1 MCLEVYFFLGGC
13 MSIGEYS
20 FSAIKGRQAGREFY
34 ISMCP
39 LKIVPRLFL
48 FQPEELPPE
57 LRSQRVLNRARIPEI
72 SRYITTNRENYIFS
86 AITASIDSQVTF
98 ETLVVDGKE
107 HQDIGTLRIPM
118 EARFILNDGQ
128 HRRAAIEEALKEQPD
143 LGDESISVVFFI
155 DKGLKHSQQMFAD
168 LNKHALRPSRSTGI
182 LFDHRDPLSSLACEI
197 VEKIPVFRNLTEMEK
212 TSISNRSTKLFTLSG
227 IYQGTLALLRKT
239 EKSKAMTDTEMKV
252 AFDFWSCVT
261 ENMRD
266 WKLAASK
273 ELSTHELRLDYVH
286 AHALALHAIG
296 KLGADLLSTPG
307 RDYKEDLKR
316 LNDIDWARKNS
327 ALWEGRA
334 MHNGKISKSH
344 TCVALTTNYL
354 KSFFNLPLSPE
365 ERQIEDTFLRKA

>member
-1 MCLEVYFFLGGC
+1 
-13 MSIGEYS
+13 MSVGEYS

-48 FQPEELPPE
+48 FQAEELPPE
-57 LRSQRVLNRARIPEI
+57 LRSQRVLNKSRIPEI
-72 SRYITTNRENYIFS
+72 SRYITTNRQNYIFS
-86 AITASIDSQVTF
+86 AITASIDSQVVF
-98 ETLVVDGKE
+98 EKLIIDGKE
-107 HQDIGTLRIPM
+107 HEDIGTLRIPI

-182 LFDHRDPLSSLACEI
+182 LFDHRDPLSSLACDV
-197 VEKIPVFRNLTEMEK
+197 VENIPVFRNLTEMEK

-239 EKSKAMTDTEMKV
+239 EKSKAITDAEMKV

-261 ENMRD
+261 ENIRD

-273 ELSTHELRLDYVH
+273 DISTHELRLDFVH

-296 KLGADLLSTPG
+296 RLGAALLSTPG
-307 RDYKEDLKR
+307 RDYKVDLKK
-316 LNDIDWARKNS
+316 LDDIDWSRKNS

-334 MHNGKISKSH
+334 MHYGKISKSH

-354 KSFFNLPLSPE
+354 KSCFGLPLSPE
-365 ERQIEDTFLRKA
+365 ERLIEETFLRKV

>member
-1 MCLEVYFFLGGC
+1 
-13 MSIGEYS
+13 MSVGEYS
-20 FSAIKGRQAGREFY
+20 FSAIRGRQAGREFY

-48 FQPEELPPE
+48 FQADELPPE
-57 LRSQRVLNRARIPEI
+57 LRSQRVLNKTRIPEM
-72 SRYITTNRENYIFS
+72 SRYITTNRQNYIFS
-86 AITASIDSQVTF
+86 AITASIDSQVVF
-98 ETLVVDGKE
+98 EKLVIAGKE
-107 HQDIGTLRIPM
+107 HGELGTLRIPI

-197 VEKIPVFRNLTEMEK
+197 VEKISVFRNLTEMEK
-212 TSISNRSTKLFTLSG
+212 TSISNRSNKLFTLSA
-227 IYQGTLALLRKT
+227 IYQGTLCLLRKP
-239 EKSKAMTDTEMKV
+239 EKTKSITDTEMKV

-266 WKLAASK
+266 WKLAATKGISPF
-273 ELSTHELRLDYVH
+273 ELRLDYVH
-286 AHALALHAIG
+286 AHALALHVLG
-296 KLGADLLSTPG
+296 RLGADLLSTPG
-307 RDYKEDLKR
+307 RDYSKELKK

-334 MHNGKISKSH
+334 MHYGKISKSH
-344 TCVALTTNYL
+344 TCVTLTTNYL

-365 ERQIEDTFLRKA
+365 EKQIEDTFLRKA

>member
-1 MCLEVYFFLGGC
+1 

-48 FQPEELPPE
+48 FQGEELPPE
-57 LRSQRVLNRARIPEI
+57 LRSQRVLNKSRIPEI
-72 SRYITTNRENYIFS
+72 SRYITSNRKNYIFS
-86 AITASIDSQVTF
+86 AITASIDRQVMF
-98 ETLVVDGKE
+98 QKLVVDGKE
-107 HQDIGTLRIPM
+107 HQDIGTLRIPI

-143 LGDESISVVFFI
+143 LGDETISVVFFI

-182 LFDHRDPLSSLACEI
+182 LFDHRDPMSSLACEI

-212 TSISNRSTKLFTLSG
+212 TSISNRSNKLFTLSG
-227 IYQGTLALLRKT
+227 IYQGTLSLLRKT
-239 EKSKAMTDTEMKV
+239 EKSKGISDAEMKIV
-252 AFDFWSCVT
+252 FDFWSCVT

-266 WKLAASK
+266 WKLAATK
-273 ELSTHELRLDYVH
+273 QVSTFELRQDYVH
-286 AHALALHAIG
+286 AHALALHVIG
-296 KLGADLLSTPG
+296 RLGAALLSTSG
-307 RDYKEDLKR
+307 RDYKQDLIR
-316 LNDIDWARKNS
+316 LDDIDWARKNS

-354 KSFFNLPLSPE
+354 KSYLKLPLSPE
-365 ERQIEDTFLRKA
+365 ESKIEEVFLRKA

>member
-1 MCLEVYFFLGGC
+1 
-13 MSIGEYS
+13 MSAFEYV
-20 FSAIKGRQAGREFY
+20 FSAIKGQQAGREFY

-39 LKIVPRLFL
+39 LKIVPKLFL
-48 FQPEELPPE
+48 FEASEVPAE
-57 LRSQRVLNRARIPEI
+57 LRSQRVVNKSRIPEM
-72 SRYITTNRENYIFS
+72 SRYITTNRRNYIFS
-86 AITASIDSQVTF
+86 AITASIDRQVTF
-98 ETLVVDGKE
+98 EKLVIDGKE
-107 HQDIGTLRIPM
+107 QDDIGRLRIPLD
-118 EARFILNDGQ
+118 ARFILNDGQ

-143 LGDESISVVFFI
+143 LGDETISVVFFI

-168 LNKHALRPSRSTGI
+168 LNKHAQRPSRSTGI

-197 VEKIPVFRNLTEMEK
+197 VEKIPVFRNLTEVEK

-227 IYQGTLALLRKT
+227 IYQGTLALLRKS
-239 EKSKAMTDTEMKV
+239 EKTKTISDEEMKV

-266 WKLAASK
+266 WKLASSK
-273 ELSTHELRLDYVH
+273 DISTHELRLDYVH

-344 TCVALTTNYL
+344 TCVTLTTNYL
-354 KSFFNLPLSPE
+354 KTYFKLPLSPE

>member
-1 MCLEVYFFLGGC
+1 
-13 MSIGEYS
+13 MSIGEYA

-48 FQPEELPPE
+48 FQAEELPPE
-57 LRSQRVLNRARIPEI
+57 LRSQRVLNKARIPEM
-72 SRYITTNRENYIFS
+72 SRYITSNRKNYIFS

-98 ETLVVDGKE
+98 DSLVVDGKE
-107 HQDIGTLRIPM
+107 HQDIGTLRIPI

-143 LGDESISVVFFI
+143 LGEESISVVFFI

-182 LFDHRDPLSSLACEI
+182 LFDHRDPLSSLACDV
-197 VEKIPVFRNLTEMEK
+197 VENIPAFRNLTEMEK

-227 IYQGTLALLRKT
+227 IYQGTLSLLRKT
-239 EKSKAMTDTEMKV
+239 EKSKAISDAELKI
-252 AFDFWSCVT
+252 AFDFWSCVS

-273 ELSTHELRLDYVH
+273 DISTHELRQDYVH

-296 KLGADLLSTPG
+296 KLGADLLSTPN

-344 TCVALTTNYL
+344 TCVTLTTNYL
-354 KSFFNLPLSPE
+354 KTYFKLPLSLE

>member
-1 MCLEVYFFLGGC
+1 
-13 MSIGEYS
+13 MSIGEYT

-48 FQPEELPPE
+48 FQAEDLPPE
-57 LRSQRVLNRARIPEI
+57 LRSQRVLNKSRIPEI
-72 SRYITTNRENYIFS
+72 SRYITTNRQNYIFS
-86 AITASIDSQVTF
+86 AITASIDSQVVF
-98 ETLVVDGKE
+98 EKLCIDGKE
-107 HQDIGTLRIPM
+107 HEDIGTLRIPI

-155 DKGLKHSQQMFAD
+155 DKGLIHSQQMFAD

-182 LFDHRDPLSSLACEI
+182 LFDHRDPLSSLACDV
-197 VEKIPVFRNLTEMEK
+197 VENIPVFRNLTEMEK

-227 IYQGTLALLRKT
+227 IYQGTLALLRKS
-239 EKSKAMTDTEMKV
+239 EKSKTISDDEMKV
-252 AFDFWSCVT
+252 AFDFWSNVT
-261 ENMRD
+261 GNMRD

-273 ELSTHELRLDYVH
+273 DISTHELRLDYVH

-344 TCVALTTNYL
+344 TCVTLTTNYL
-354 KSFFNLPLSPE
+354 KTYFKLPLSPE

>member
-1 MCLEVYFFLGGC
+1 

-48 FQPEELPPE
+48 FQPDDLPAE
-57 LRSQRVLNRARIPEI
+57 LRSQRVLNKARIPEI
-72 SRYITTNRENYIFS
+72 SRYITTNRQNYIFS

-98 ETLVVDGKE
+98 EPLIVDGKQ
-107 HQDIGTLRIPM
+107 HQEIGTLRIPI

-155 DKGLKHSQQMFAD
+155 DKGLIHSQQMFAD

-182 LFDHRDPLSSLACEI
+182 LFDHRDPLSSLACDV
-197 VEKIPVFRNLTEMEK
+197 VENIPVFRNLTEMEK

-227 IYQGTLALLRKT
+227 IYQGTLALLRKS
-239 EKSKAMTDTEMKV
+239 EKSKTISDDEMKV
-252 AFDFWSCVT
+252 AFDFWSCVS

-273 ELSTHELRLDYVH
+273 DISTHELRLDYVH
-286 AHALALHAIG
+286 AHALTLHAIG

-307 RDYKEDLKR
+307 RNYKEDLKR

-344 TCVALTTNYL
+344 TCVTLTTNYL
-354 KSFFNLPLSPE
+354 KTYFKLPLSPE

>member
-1 MCLEVYFFLGGC
+1 

-48 FQPEELPPE
+48 FQAEDLPPE
-57 LRSQRVLNRARIPEI
+57 LRSQRVLNKARIPEI
-72 SRYITTNRENYIFS
+72 SRYITSNRANYIFS
-86 AITASIDSQVTF
+86 AITASIDRQVTF
-98 ETLVVDGKE
+98 EKLVVDGKE
-107 HQDIGTLRIPM
+107 LDDIGRLRIPLD
-118 EARFILNDGQ
+118 ARFVLNDGQ

-143 LGDESISVVFFI
+143 LGDETISVVFFI

-168 LNKHALRPSRSTGI
+168 LNKHALRPSKSTGI

-212 TSISNRSTKLFTLSG
+212 TSISNRSTKLFTLSA
-227 IYQGTLALLRKT
+227 IYQGTLSLLRKT
-239 EKSKAMTDTEMKV
+239 EKTKAITDTEMKV
-252 AFDFWSCVT
+252 VFDYWSCVT

-266 WKLAASK
+266 WQLAAK
-273 ELSTHELRLDYVH
+273 KGISTHELRLDYVH
-286 AHALALHAIG
+286 AHALALHAFG
-296 KLGADLLSTPG
+296 RLGAVLLSTPG
-307 RDYKEDLKR
+307 RNYREDFKR

-344 TCVALTTNYL
+344 TCVTLTTNYL
-354 KSFFNLPLSPE
+354 KTYFDLPLTPE
-365 ERQIEDTFLRKA
+365 ETEIELTFLRKA

>member
-1 MCLEVYFFLGGC
+1 
-13 MSIGEYS
+13 MSTFEYV
-20 FSAIKGRQAGREFY
+20 FSAIKGHQAGREFY

-39 LKIVPRLFL
+39 LKIVPSLFK
-48 FQPEELPPE
+48 FQGEELPPE
-57 LRSQRVLNRARIPEI
+57 LRSQRVLNKSRIPEI
-72 SRYITTNRENYIFS
+72 SRYITTNRRNYIFS
-86 AITASIDSQVTF
+86 AITASIDSQVIF
-98 ETLVVDGKE
+98 EKLLVDGKE
-107 HQDIGTLRIPM
+107 LEDIGKLRIPLG
-118 EARFILNDGQ
+118 ARFILNDGQ

-143 LGDESISVVFFI
+143 LGDETISVVFFI

-197 VEKIPVFRNLTEMEK
+197 VEKVPVFRNLTEMEK

-227 IYQGTLALLRKT
+227 IHQGTLSLLRKT
-239 EKSKAMTDTEMKV
+239 EKSKEISDAEMKA
-252 AFDFWSCVT
+252 AFDFWSSVT

-266 WKLAASK
+266 WKLAAAK
-273 ELSTHELRLDYVH
+273 DISTHELRLDYVH

-296 KLGADLLSTPG
+296 RLGACLLSTSG
-307 RDYKEDLKR
+307 RDYKNELKK
-316 LNDIDWARKNS
+316 LNDIDWSRKNS

-344 TCVALTTNYL
+344 TCVTLTTNYL
-354 KSFFNLPLSPE
+354 KSCFGLPFSTE

>member
-1 MCLEVYFFLGGC
+1 V
-13 MSIGEYS
+13 SIGEYT

-48 FQPEELPPE
+48 FQTEELPPE
-57 LRSQRVLNRARIPEI
+57 LRSQRVLNKSRIPEI
-72 SRYITTNRENYIFS
+72 SLYITSNRQNYIFS
-86 AITASIDSQVTF
+86 AITASIDRKVIF
-98 ETLVVDGKE
+98 EKLVVDGKE
-107 HQDIGTLRIPM
+107 LDDIGRLRIPL

-143 LGDESISVVFFI
+143 LGDETISVVFFI

-227 IYQGTLALLRKT
+227 IYQGTLCLLRKT
-239 EKSKAMTDTEMKV
+239 EKSKVITEVEMKV
-252 AFDFWSCVT
+252 AFDFWNCVT
-261 ENMRD
+261 DNMRD
-266 WKLAASK
+266 WKLAATK
-273 ELSTHELRLDYVH
+273 DISTHELRLDYVH
-286 AHALALHAIG
+286 SHALALHVIG
-296 KLGADLLSTPG
+296 RLGAALLSTPG
-307 RDYKEDLKR
+307 RVYKTELKK
-316 LNDIDWARKNS
+316 LNEIDWARKNS

-344 TCVALTTNYL
+344 TCVTLTTNYL
-354 KSFFNLPLSPE
+354 KTYFKLPLSPE
-365 ERQIEDTFLRKA
+365 ERQIEEAFLRKA

>member
-1 MCLEVYFFLGGC
+1 

-48 FQPEELPPE
+48 FQGEELPPE
-57 LRSQRVLNRARIPEI
+57 LRSQRVLNKSRIPEI
-72 SRYITTNRENYIFS
+72 SRYITTNRQNYIFS
-86 AITASIDSQVTF
+86 AITASIDRNVKF
-98 ETLVVDGKE
+98 ETLVINGNE
-107 HQDIGTLRIPM
+107 HADIGTLRIPI

-197 VEKIPVFRNLTEMEK
+197 VESIPVFRNLTEMEK

-227 IYQGTLALLRKT
+227 IYQGTLSLLCKS
-239 EKSKAMTDTEMKV
+239 EKSREISASEMKV
-252 AFDFWSCVT
+252 AFEFWSCVT

-266 WKLAASK
+266 WKLAATK
-273 ELSTHELRLDYVH
+273 EISTYELRMDYVH
-286 AHALALHAIG
+286 AHALALHVIG
-296 KLGADLLSTPG
+296 KLGAAILSTPG

-316 LNDIDWARKNS
+316 LNDIDWARKNR

-344 TCVALTTNYL
+344 TCVTLATNYL
-354 KSFFNLPLSPE
+354 KTFFKLSLSPE
-365 ERQIEDTFLRKA
+365 ERQVEETFLRKA

>member
-1 MCLEVYFFLGGC
+1 

-48 FQPEELPPE
+48 FQTEELPPE
-57 LRSQRVLNRARIPEI
+57 LRSQRVLNKSRIPEI
-72 SRYITTNRENYIFS
+72 SRYITTNRQNYIFS
-86 AITASIDSQVTF
+86 AITASIDREVIF
-98 ETLVVDGKE
+98 EKLVIDGKE
-107 HQDIGTLRIPM
+107 HEDIGRLRIPLD
-118 EARFILNDGQ
+118 ARFILNDGQ

-143 LGDESISVVFFI
+143 LGDETISVVFFI

-182 LFDHRDPLSSLACEI
+182 LFDHRDPLSSLACEV
-197 VEKIPVFRNLTEMEK
+197 VENIPIFRNLTEMEK

-227 IYQGTLALLRKT
+227 IYQGTLSLLRKT
-239 EKSKAMTDTEMKV
+239 EKSKAITDAEMKV
-252 AFDFWSCVT
+252 ALDFWSCVT
-261 ENMRD
+261 ENIRD
-266 WKLAASK
+266 WKLAATK
-273 ELSTHELRLDYVH
+273 DISTHELRLDYVH

-296 KLGADLLSTPG
+296 RLGAELLSTPG
-307 RDYKEDLKR
+307 RDYTDDLKR

-344 TCVALTTNYL
+344 TCVTLTTNYL
-354 KSFFNLPLSPE
+354 KTYFKLPLSPE
-365 ERQIEDTFLRKA
+365 ERQIEDVFLRKA

>member
-1 MCLEVYFFLGGC
+1 

-48 FQPEELPPE
+48 FQGEDLPPE
-57 LRSQRVLNRARIPEI
+57 LRSQRVLNKSRIPEM
-72 SRYITTNRENYIFS
+72 SRYITTNRQNYIFS
-86 AITASIDSQVTF
+86 AITASIDSHVTF
-98 ETLVVDGKE
+98 ETLVVNGTE
-107 HQDIGTLRIPM
+107 HQDIGTLRIPI
-118 EARFILNDGQ
+118 EARFVLNDGQ

-143 LGDESISVVFFI
+143 LGDETISVVFFI

-197 VEKIPVFRNLTEMEK
+197 VEKIPVFRNLTEVEK

-227 IYQGTLALLRKT
+227 IHQGTLSLLRKT
-239 EKSKAMTDTEMKV
+239 EKSKEISDDEMKV

-266 WKLAASK
+266 WKLAAAK
-273 ELSTHELRLDYVH
+273 ESSTFELRRDYVH
-286 AHALALHAIG
+286 ANALALHAIG
-296 KLGADLLSTPG
+296 RLGAELLSTSG
-307 RDYKEDLKR
+307 RDYRKELVR

-344 TCVALTTNYL
+344 NCVILTTNYL
-354 KSFFNLPLSPE
+354 KNYFELPLSPE
-365 ERQIEDTFLRKA
+365 ESKKEEVFLRKA

>member
-1 MCLEVYFFLGGC
+1 

-20 FSAIKGRQAGREFY
+20 FSAIRGRQAGREFY

-48 FQPEELPPE
+48 FQPEDLPPE
-57 LRSQRVLNRARIPEI
+57 LRSQRVLNKSRIPEI
-72 SRYITTNRENYIFS
+72 SRYITSNRENYIFS
-86 AITASIDSQVTF
+86 AITASIDSQVIF
-98 ETLVVDGKE
+98 DKLVIDGKE
-107 HQDIGTLRIPM
+107 HEDLGTLRIPI
-118 EARFILNDGQ
+118 EARFVLNDGQ

-168 LNKHALRPSRSTGI
+168 LNKHALRPSKSTGI

-212 TSISNRSTKLFTLSG
+212 TSISNRSTKLFTLSA
-227 IYQGTLALLRKT
+227 IYQGTLSLLRKT
-239 EKSKAMTDTEMKV
+239 EKSKAITDAEMKV
-252 AFDFWSCVT
+252 AFDYWSCVT

-266 WKLAASK
+266 WKLASK
-273 ELSTHELRLDYVH
+273 KGISTHELRLDYVH
-286 AHALALHAIG
+286 AHALALHAFG
-296 KLGADLLSTPG
+296 RLGAALLSTPG
-307 RDYKEDLKR
+307 RNYQEDFKR

-327 ALWEGRA
+327 GLWEGRA

-344 TCVALTTNYL
+344 TCVTLTTNYL
-354 KSFFNLPLSPE
+354 KSYFGLPLSPE
-365 ERQIEDTFLRKA
+365 ESQIEEAFLRKA

>member
-1 MCLEVYFFLGGC
+1 
-13 MSIGEYS
+13 MSIGEYT

-48 FQPEELPPE
+48 FQPEDLPPE
-57 LRSQRVLNRARIPEI
+57 LRSQRVLNKSRIPEI
-72 SRYITTNRENYIFS
+72 SRYITTNRQNYIFS
-86 AITASIDSQVTF
+86 AITASIDSQVAF
-98 ETLVVDGKE
+98 EKLVIDGKE
-107 HQDIGTLRIPM
+107 HEDIGTLRIPI

-155 DKGLKHSQQMFAD
+155 DKGLIHSQQMFAD

-182 LFDHRDPLSSLACEI
+182 LFDHRDPLSSLACDV
-197 VEKIPVFRNLTEMEK
+197 VENIPVFRNITEMEK

-227 IYQGTLALLRKT
+227 IYQGTLALLRKA
-239 EKSKAMTDTEMKV
+239 EKSKIISDDEMKV
-252 AFDFWSCVT
+252 AFDFWSCVS

-273 ELSTHELRLDYVH
+273 DISTHELRLDYVH

-296 KLGADLLSTPG
+296 KLGAELLSTPG
-307 RDYKEDLKR
+307 RDYKEDLKQ
-316 LNDIDWARKNS
+316 LNYIDWARKNS

-344 TCVALTTNYL
+344 TCVTLTTNYL
-354 KSFFNLPLSPE
+354 KTYFKLPLSPE

>member
-1 MCLEVYFFLGGC
+1 
-13 MSIGEYS
+13 MSIGEYI

-48 FQPEELPPE
+48 FQTEELPPE
-57 LRSQRVLNRARIPEI
+57 LRSQRVLNKARIPEI
-72 SRYITTNRENYIFS
+72 SHYITSNRGNYIFS
-86 AITASIDSQVTF
+86 AITASIDCLVIF
-98 ETLVVDGKE
+98 EKLVINGEEIEDMGR
-107 HQDIGTLRIPM
+107 LRIPLD
-118 EARFILNDGQ
+118 AQFILNDGQ

-143 LGDESISVVFFI
+143 LGDETISVVFFI

-197 VEKIPVFRNLTEMEK
+197 VENIPVFRNLTEMEK

-227 IYQGTLALLRKT
+227 IYQGTLSLLRKT
-239 EKSKAMTDTEMKV
+239 EKTKEITGSEMKI

-261 ENMRD
+261 ENMQD
-266 WKLAASK
+266 WKLAATK
-273 ELSTHELRLDYVH
+273 EISTFELRQDYVH
-286 AHALALHAIG
+286 AHALALHVIG
-296 KLGADLLSTPG
+296 KLGAALLSTSG

-316 LNDIDWARKNS
+316 LGNIDWARKNS

-344 TCVALTTNYL
+344 TCVTLTTNYL
-354 KSFFNLPLSPE
+354 KTYFNLPLSSE
-365 ERQIEDTFLRKA
+365 ERQIEDVFLRKA

>member
-1 MCLEVYFFLGGC
+1 
-13 MSIGEYS
+13 MSFGEYS

-48 FQPEELPPE
+48 FQAEELPPE
-57 LRSQRVLNRARIPEI
+57 LRSQRVLNKSRIPEM
-72 SRYITTNRENYIFS
+72 SRYITTNRQNYIFS
-86 AITASIDSQVTF
+86 AITASIDSQVIF
-98 ETLVVDGKE
+98 EKLIIDGKE
-107 HQDIGTLRIPM
+107 HEDLGTLRIPI

-143 LGDESISVVFFI
+143 LGDETISVVFFI

-212 TSISNRSTKLFTLSG
+212 TSISNRSTKLFTLSA
-227 IYQGTLALLRKT
+227 IYQGTLCLLRKP
-239 EKSKAMTDTEMKV
+239 EKVKTISDAEMKV

-266 WKLAASK
+266 WKLAATK
-273 ELSTHELRLDYVH
+273 DISTNELRLDYVH
-286 AHALALHAIG
+286 AHALALHVIG
-296 KLGADLLSTPG
+296 KLGGALLSTPG
-307 RDYKEDLKR
+307 RNYIEDFKR

-344 TCVALTTNYL
+344 TCVTLTTNYL

-365 ERQIEDTFLRKA
+365 ERQIEDAFLRKA

>member
-1 MCLEVYFFLGGC
+1 
-13 MSIGEYS
+13 MSVGEYT

-39 LKIVPRLFL
+39 LKIVPKLFL
-48 FQPEELPPE
+48 FEADEVPAE
-57 LRSQRVLNRARIPEI
+57 LRSQRVVNKSRIPEI
-72 SRYITTNRENYIFS
+72 SKYITSNRQNYIFS

-98 ETLVVDGKE
+98 ETLVINGKE
-107 HQDIGTLRIPM
+107 HQDIGTLRIPI

-182 LFDHRDPLSSLACEI
+182 LFDHRDPLSSLACEV
-197 VEKIPVFRNLTEMEK
+197 VENIPVFRNLTEMEK

-227 IYQGTLALLRKT
+227 IYQGTLALLRKS
-239 EKSKAMTDTEMKV
+239 EKTKTISDEEMKV

-266 WKLAASK
+266 WKLAATK
-273 ELSTHELRLDYVH
+273 DISTYELRLDYVH
-286 AHALALHAIG
+286 AHALALHVIG
-296 KLGADLLSTPG
+296 KLGAALLSTPG

-344 TCVALTTNYL
+344 TCVTLTTNYL
-354 KSFFNLPLSPE
+354 KSYFKLPLSPE